1 MQEQRADALPLAVGK
16 PDSLMQN
23 GTVRPI
29 TREPLTDSQIQGL
42 LRAIASA
49 EAAPQLGLAE
59 SLSFVYRSPSGEV
72 RVEHKSGANGAAIL
86 RSVAAP
92 APSSPPP
99 PPSSPS
105 YPSSAPSS
113 RPAPSSSPAARSPQ
127 DTDELRRAMD
137 ALFRLMVSAGASDLH
152 L

>member
-1 MQEQRADALPLAVGK
+1 MQEQRADALQLAVGK
-16 PDSLMQN
+16 PASLMQN

-42 LRAIASA
+42 LREIASA

-59 SLSFVYRSPSGEV
+59 SLSFVYRSPSGEI

-92 APSSPPP
+92 APSSAP
-99 PPSSPS
+99 PPSS
-105 YPSSAPSS
+105 PSSAPSS
-113 RPAPSSSPAARSPQ
+113 RPAPSPSPAARSTQ

-137 ALFRLMVSAGASDLH
+137 VLFRLMVSAGASDLH
-152 L
+152 LR